1 MSKRRFI
8 GATVVGLATVAL
20 AGGLIA
26 SNMGFKL
33 NKTLIVAGQAVSG
46 VGEVSPFTSVN
57 GTNTL
62 GLPFNR
68 QVGMNNAS
76 QLKTDIGA
84 SCVAVSKFLRSQNAA
99 FNYTAARAGAG
110 SIDFALEEGS
120 GYRARVTGASNI
132 SYIIVGSDDPSYAVS
147 LIVAGQPAPGTG
159 ETGNSINGTNEI
171 AYKYHATSATASALK
186 TEIGAQCVSVAKFL
200 ASTNGNFSYTAARAG
215 AGSVDFPLI
224 PGETYQVRV
233 TGATNV
239 SYVASHY

>member
-1 MSKRRFI
+1 MSKRRII

-33 NKTLIVAGQAVSG
+33 NKTLIVAGQPVSG
-46 VGEVSPFTSVN
+46 VGETGNSLN
-57 GTNTL
+57 GTNAL

-76 QLKTDIGA
+76 QLKTDIGG
-84 SCVAVSKFLRSQNAA
+84 SCVQVSKFLRSNNSGFA
-99 FNYTAARAGAG
+99 YTAARSGQPG
-110 SIDFALEEGS
+110 SVDFALEEGV
-120 GYRARVTGASNI
+120 GYRVRVTGASNV
-132 SYIIVGSDDPSYAVS
+132 SYIVVGSDDPSYAVS
-147 LIVAGQPAPGTG
+147 LIVSGQAVPEG
-159 ETGNSINGTNEI
+159 GNSLNGTNEI

-186 TEIGAQCVSVAKFL
+186 TEIGASCVSVSKLL
-200 ASTNGNFSYTAARAG
+200 ASTNANFAYTAARSG
-215 AGSVDFPLI
+215 QPGSVDFPLV

-233 TGATNV
+233 TGASNV

>member
-1 MSKRRFI
+1 MSKRRII

-33 NKTLIVAGQAVSG
+33 NKTLIVAGQPVSG
-46 VGEVSPFTSVN
+46 AGEVAPFTSLN
-57 GTNTL
+57 GTGTL

-84 SCVAVSKFLRSQNAA
+84 SCTSVSKFLRSSNAA
-99 FNYTAARAGAG
+99 FAYTAARSGTG
-110 SIDFALEEGS
+110 SVDFALEEGV
-120 GYRARVTGASNI
+120 GYRVRVTGAGNI
-132 SYIIVGSDDPSYAVS
+132 SYIVVGSDDPSYAVS
-147 LIVAGQPAPGTG
+147 LIVAGQAVPEG
-159 ETGNSINGTNEI
+159 GNSLNGTNDI

-186 TEIGAQCVSVAKFL
+186 SEIGASCVSVSKFL
-200 ASTNGNFSYTAARAG
+200 ASNNAAFSYTAARSG
-215 AGSVDFPLI
+215 TGSVDFPLV
-224 PGETYQVRV
+224 PGETYRVRV
-233 TGATNV
+233 TGASNV

>member
-1 MSKRRFI
+1 MSKRRII

-26 SNMGFKL
+26 SNMGFKV
-33 NKTLIVAGQAVSG
+33 NKTLIVGGQPVSG
-46 VGEVSPFTSVN
+46 VGEVSPFTSLN
-57 GTNTL
+57 GTNTV

-68 QVGMNNAS
+68 QVGMVNAS

-84 SCVAVSKFLRSQNAA
+84 NCQQVSKFLRSNNAA
-99 FNYTAARAGAG
+99 FFYSAARAGTG
-110 SIDFALEEGS
+110 SIDFPLEEGI
-120 GYRARVTGASNI
+120 GYRTRVTGANV

-147 LIVAGQPAPGTG
+147 LIVAGQPAPGVG
-159 ETGNSINGTNEI
+159 EVGNSLNGTNEI

-186 TEIGAQCVSVAKFL
+186 TEIGSQCVSIAKLL
-200 ASTNGNFSYTAARAG
+200 ASNNANFSYTGARAG
-215 AGSVDFPLI
+215 TGSVDFPLI

>member
-33 NKTLIVAGQAVSG
+33 NKTLIVAGQPVSG
-46 VGEVSPFTSVN
+46 VGEVAPFTSLN
-57 GTNTL
+57 GTSSL

-68 QVGMNNAS
+68 QVGMVNAS
-76 QLKTDIGA
+76 QLKTDIGVT
-84 SCVAVSKFLRSQNAA
+84 CVAVTKLLRATNGA
-99 FNYTAARAGAG
+99 FAYTAARSGVG
-110 SIDFALEEGS
+110 SVDFALEEGI
-120 GYRARVTGASNI
+120 GNKVRVTGAANV
-132 SYIIVGSDDPSYAVS
+132 SYIVVGSDDPSFAVS
-147 LIVAGQPAPGTG
+147 LIVGGQPVPEG
-159 ETGNSINGTNEI
+159 GNSLNGTNEI

-186 TEIGAQCVSVAKFL
+186 SEIGAQCASVTKFL
-200 ASTNGNFSYTAARAG
+200 ASNNGAFAYTAARSG
-215 AGSVDFPLI
+215 IGSVDFPLI
-224 PGETYQVRV
+224 PGETYSVRV

>member
-1 MSKRRFI
+1 MSKRRII

-33 NKTLIVAGQAVSG
+33 NKTLVTAGQPVSG
-46 VGEVSPFTSVN
+46 VGEVSPFTSLN
-57 GTNTL
+57 GTNAL

-84 SCVAVSKFLRSQNAA
+84 
-99 FNYTAARAGAG
+99 
-110 SIDFALEEGS
+110 
-120 GYRARVTGASNI
+120 
-132 SYIIVGSDDPSYAVS
+132 P
-147 LIVAGQPAPGTG
+147 
-159 ETGNSINGTNEI
+159 
-171 AYKYHATSATASALK
+171 
-186 TEIGAQCVSVAKFL
+186 CVSVAKLLRSNNAAF
-200 ASTNGNFSYTAARAG
+200 AYTAARSG
-215 AGSVDFPLI
+215 QPGSVDFPLI